1 MRQVNWTRRE
11 FLYGAFIQWV
21 ALTYGASFLQG
32 CVKRQEPTE
41 TFIAKI
47 KDYEADIASS
57 IITGMREL
65 SINSAEIKGK
75 KILLKPNLIESKI
88 GALHVTTHPLVIRGA
103 AEAFLKLGAK
113 QVVIGEASGHSRDS
127 MRVIE
132 EVGLIDVLSE
142 DGIPFVDLNSDD
154 FYTIPS
160 LGHFSKLKTFSLPAT
175 LHGVDWV
182 VSMPKMKTHHW
193 AGFTLSMKNL
203 FGILPG
209 IIYGWP
215 KNVLHYAGID
225 ECILDINA
233 TVKPHFA
240 IVDGIVGM
248 EGDGPIMGT
257 PRYAGVIVM
266 GRNFP
271 AVDATCVRIMG
282 YDPRKV
288 SYLRRASE
296 FLGPIDESYI
306 NQHGETVKSV
316 LTKFSLEEKIPAH
329 RKIYMNDPWSA
340 VKEYI
345 TLLLQP
351 K

>member
-1 MRQVNWTRRE
+1 MKQINWTRRE
-11 FLYGAFIQWV
+11 FLSRVFIKGV
-21 ALTYGASFLQG
+21 ALTYGASFLQS

-41 TFIAKI
+41 TFITKI

-57 IITGMREL
+57 ISAGMREL
-65 SINSAEIKGK
+65 GIKSAEISGK
-75 KILLKPNLIESKI
+75 KILLKPNFVESEI
-88 GALHVTTHPLVIRGA
+88 GAMHVTTHPLVIRGA
-103 AEAFLKLGAK
+103 AEAFLTLGAK

-127 MRVIE
+127 LRVIE
-132 EVGLIDVLSE
+132 DIGLIDVLSE
-142 DGIPFVDLNSDD
+142 DKLPFVDLNYDD
-154 FYTIPS
+154 VYTIPN
-160 LGHFSKLKTFSLPAT
+160 LGHFSKLKTLSLPAT
-175 LHGVDWV
+175 LREVDWI
-182 VSMPKMKTHHW
+182 VSLPKMKTHHW

-233 TVKPHFA
+233 AVKPHFA

-257 PRYAGVIVM
+257 PKHAGVIVM

-288 SYLRRASE
+288 SYLRRASQ
-296 FLGPIDESYI
+296 FLGPIDELYI
-306 NQHGETVKSV
+306 NQHGETIRSV
-316 LTKFSLEEKIPAH
+316 LTKFSLDEKIPAH
-329 RKIYMNDPWSA
+329 RN
-340 VKEYI
+340 
-345 TLLLQP
+345 LL
-351 K
+351 